1 MSTSAG
7 AQEARFVAGGVG
19 AMKFV
24 WTGARLFLQ
33 NQEFPLSYKIKD
45 PPKNDIPKTEAPKK
59 EYSHEFSKDV
69 PEGKMPLCVRT
80 TVAKI
85 ILVRMYIFLASTFRL
100 FIYWS
105 TTAQ

>member
-1 MSTSAG
+1 MSPSAG
-7 AQEARFVAGGVG
+7 AQEARLVAGGVG

-59 EYSHEFSKDV
+59 EYPHEFSKDV
-69 PEGKMPLCVRT
+69 PKGKDAPLCPDYSGKDNT
-80 TVAKI
+80 
-85 ILVRMYIFLASTFRL
+85 
-100 FIYWS
+100 
-105 TTAQ
+105 